1 MPVPKRLP
9 AVTLAIV
16 ALALTVTGVVL
27 AASDPNPSASSKDPF
42 LLNGYPPKTADLQV
56 VISTGLAYRVTANVT
71 MDFRNNTVDAQL
83 QIPLMFSATTVDL
96 RLVRSR
102 LYIGSSNLSSI
113 VGSPWISSP
122 MTPPSLFG
130 LSLEM
135 TKPDISLIRGF
146 GPETITHN
154 GYATTYNFRR
164 KNVILSTPSALPVK
178 MPSGATVDISITVG
192 SQGEVT
198 AASLSERSKTS
209 TLLISAT
216 VLSYNQPANIA
227 APPAKDVKPESS
239 STLRQIFGTSP
250 LATLLSPQDLAN
262 IGKIQLS

>member
-1 MPVPKRLP
+1 MAVSKRLP
-9 AVTLAIV
+9 AVALVVV

-27 AASDPNPSASSKDPF
+27 AATDPNPSARPKDPF
-42 LLNGYPPKTADLQV
+42 VLNGYPPKHADLQV
-56 VISTGLAYRVTANVT
+56 VISSGQAYRVTANVV

-83 QIPLMFSATTVDL
+83 QIPFMFSATSVDL

-102 LYIGSSNLSSI
+102 LYVGASNLSSI
-113 VGSPWISSP
+113 VGSPWISVP
-122 MTPPSLFG
+122 MKQPSLFG

-146 GPETITHN
+146 DQETITHN

-164 KNVILSTPSALPVK
+164 KNVILSTPSALPIK
-178 MPSGATVDISITVG
+178 MPSGATVDLSITVG

-227 APPAKDVKPESS
+227 APPAKDVKPERS
-239 STLRQIFGTSP
+239 STLRQILGSSP